1 MERIAGSFGGFA
13 AVLCDTTVVTWGDS
27 DSGGDWVFLTN
38 ECLICLI
45 AEPQGI
51 PRGCIHHVFF
61 LGGGSYSPTGDS
73 TSVREKL
80 TPCGLAGLS
89 VRVKVLPSETWPP
102 NLIPEALD
110 SLDPG
115 LLDPK
120 LLNPKPEPQT

>member
-1 MERIAGSFGGFA
+1 MFDLSYSG
-13 AVLCDTTVVTWGDS
+13 TTGDPTGMYS
-27 DSGGDWVFLTN
+27 S
-38 ECLICLI
+38 C
-45 AEPQGI
+45 
-51 PRGCIHHVFF
+51 FF
-61 LGGGSYSPTGDS
+61 LGGSYSPTGDS